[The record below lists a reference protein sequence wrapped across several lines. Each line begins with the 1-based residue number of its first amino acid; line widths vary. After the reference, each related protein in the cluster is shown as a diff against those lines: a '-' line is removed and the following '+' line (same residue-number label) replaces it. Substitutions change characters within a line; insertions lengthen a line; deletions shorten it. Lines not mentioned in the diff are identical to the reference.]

1 MPVSSGHRPRK
12 PTTPG
17 QRFTRGSCTET
28 IPFRATWVQSGDWA
42 AGTELPNQNFRT
54 GIDCPRPGLRASW
67 ITSLS
72 PRKLFGSLSSLE
84 GFGSHG
90 AHPMESGLERLGRRE
105 RWLWLSA
112 LVVTTLSGIGFLLS
126 SFPSLFLYSD
136 HFFEIRSDQTRWG
149 ILSLLLLFNTWLVY
163 RQWSFRRLRRQL
175 TELTEDPQASLEAG
189 CDPSRM
195 DLVTGLYT
203 RASVERWLGKEVARA
218 RRHNIPLSLVALH
231 LDDFAQLNQRYGSTA
246 GDLILKEFANRL
258 RKASR
263 GTDLGVRLGSDDFLL
278 VLPECSLRD
287 ARIVSDRLGTLEME
301 CSGQDIALT
310 YSVGWIDYKPGEVP
324 SDLFKRAED
333 VLQLYKKACKD
344 SFSTTPV
351 VR

>member
-1 MPVSSGHRPRK
+1 
-12 PTTPG
+12 
-17 QRFTRGSCTET
+17 
-28 IPFRATWVQSGDWA
+28 
-42 AGTELPNQNFRT
+42 
-54 GIDCPRPGLRASW
+54 
-67 ITSLS
+67 
-72 PRKLFGSLSSLE
+72 
-84 GFGSHG
+84 
-90 AHPMESGLERLGRRE
+90 MESGLERLGRRE
-105 RWLWLSA
+105 WWLWLSA

-126 SFPSLFLYSD
+126 SFPSLFLHSD

-149 ILSLLLLFNTWLVY
+149 ILSLLLLFNTWLAY

-175 TELTEDPQASLEAG
+175 TELTEDPQASLEDG

-218 RRHNIPLSLVALH
+218 RRHKLPLSLVALH
-231 LDDFAQLNQRYGSTA
+231 LDDFAQLNQRYGSA
-246 GDLILKEFANRL
+246 GGDLIVKEFANRL

-287 ARIVSDRLGTLEME
+287 AKIVSDRLGTLEME

-333 VLQLYKKACKD
+333 VLQLYKNASKD
-344 SFSTTPV
+344 SVSTTLV